1 MIGILKVMMPKSKME
16 MTKKPF
22 LYTKWHLK
30 LTLIMQMLISV
41 WQVARKLLDSMN
53 SLFKT
58 MTNS

>member
-1 MIGILKVMMPKSKME
+1 MIGILMAMMPKSKME
-16 MTKKPF
+16 MPKKPF

-41 WQVARKLLDSMN
+41 WQVARNLLDSMN